1 MPHIFATVATELS
14 ILPHIFITVLTELLI
29 LPHILVTIVTELLI
43 LHLLSSEMV
52 CFLAHLDTLPFF
64 QDLSTVNE

>member
-1 MPHIFATVATELS
+1 
-14 ILPHIFITVLTELLI
+14 
-29 LPHILVTIVTELLI
+29 